1 MKNITQGGE
10 NMEQDKQLP
19 LGRVE
24 DPEELKAR
32 YRIFSSETLARWA
45 ALVKGPHRE
54 AMLAVLAERNS
65 PP

>member
-1 MKNITQGGE
+1 LNPKLSPWNT
-10 NMEQDKQLP
+10 P
-19 LGRVE
+19 LASLE

-32 YRIFSSETLARWA
+32 YRVFSSETLSRWA

-54 AMLAVLAERNS
+54 AMLAVLEERNS